1 MLYIFISLII
11 LLLFLYINKNIHY
24 HEHYNKIP
32 YILFKTGPYDIPTDE
47 LKKKFDYNKKKLK
60 VNKVFYYNDEECYD
74 FIQSMGINIINAYN
88 SLIPTAYKA
97 DLWRYCILY
106 KYGGIYGDMSQKFY
120 KTYDVNKNNVDM
132 VLVRDINENAIQVS
146 FIASKP
152 NNNFLKYL
160 IINITT
166 DILNKKKGINCLDIT
181 GPYAFGRNFKKFFNL
196 KTIPEGIVNLKGLDN
211 NIYKIKIDLRQYK
224 GFIFK
229 NIKDKK
235 IVAST
240 KNLKHDKDLIIVNKV
255 PHYGELYRKNKIFR
269 N

>member
-24 HEHYNKIP
+24 HEYYNKIP
-32 YILFKTGPYDIPTDE
+32 YILYKTGPYDIPTNE
-47 LKKKFDYNKKKLK
+47 LKKIFDYNKKKLK

-74 FIQSMGINIINAYN
+74 FIQSMGINIINAYD

-132 VLVRDINENAIQVS
+132 VLVRDINENAIQIS
-146 FIASKP
+146 FIATKP

-160 IINITT
+160 IDNIS
-166 DILNKKKGINCLDIT
+166 DNILKKKKGICPLDIT
-181 GPYAFGRNFKKFFNL
+181 GPTAFGKYFCKYFKINSINLGTNNYTGLNNDTYKINIPFYMFN
-196 KTIPEGIVNLKGLDN
+196 KDYIVDINKNHIIKNKMNDHNKIIYKNNKNKYHYQWMN
-211 NIYKIKIDLRQYK
+211 NI
-224 GFIFK
+224 IFK
-229 NIKDKK
+229 
-235 IVAST
+235 
-240 KNLKHDKDLIIVNKV
+240 II
-255 PHYGELYRKNKIFR
+255 
-269 N
+269 